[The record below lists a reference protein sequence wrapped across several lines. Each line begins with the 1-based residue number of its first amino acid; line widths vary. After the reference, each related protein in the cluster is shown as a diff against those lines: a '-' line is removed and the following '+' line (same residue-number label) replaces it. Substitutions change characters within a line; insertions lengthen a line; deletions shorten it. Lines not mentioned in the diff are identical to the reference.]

1 MTFNHKKNVLTL
13 NTVLCGFIVK
23 QKDLALSLGMRLDQ
37 MARRKKKTKLAYFH
51 PQTFRFQYRYLK
63 MRDI

>member
-37 MARRKKKTKLAYFH
+37 MARRKKKRNWHIFTRK
-51 PQTFRFQYRYLK
+51 RFAFN
-63 MRDI
+63 IAT